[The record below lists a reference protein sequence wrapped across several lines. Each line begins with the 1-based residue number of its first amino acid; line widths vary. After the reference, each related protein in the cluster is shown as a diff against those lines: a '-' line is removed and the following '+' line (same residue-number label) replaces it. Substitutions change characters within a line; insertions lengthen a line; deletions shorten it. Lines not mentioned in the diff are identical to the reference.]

1 VNSPIRLRLAILS
14 AYAALAVWMTY
25 PVAATF
31 STDIASFTAD
41 GYIFYWILWWFK
53 KSIVELGSFPTF
65 TNLLF
70 YPHGVSL
77 ANNVLTPWAGF
88 LGIPLQHLMNLT
100 ATFNLIHLSA
110 FTLAGYGAYRLTYYF
125 TKDHAASFLAG
136 LIYTF
141 APIHMLHSHYHL
153 DLTNTQ
159 FIPFYALYLFR
170 LADEPRAKNALI
182 AGAFLA
188 LTAFSSW
195 NYFVFALILTAIF
208 LIYFF
213 FREREKVAG
222 GSFPGLFCLMGGAA
236 FLIASP
242 FLVPMM
248 RDILSGAVELSFES
262 AGSGA
267 RGYSADLAAFFLP
280 SNLHPLWRDFPNPA
294 GLYARL
300 AGNTPE
306 KTVFLGYTAMALGLI
321 AALRAGR
328 DGRGEPDRRSGRD
341 GRSHVIFWL
350 ISLFSFMAL
359 ALGPDLQIFGEEYL
373 GFTRLPYNWFIQN
386 TPFLRG
392 IRVPARIAVM
402 CALSVSVLAGWGLSL
417 IAQESKPARK
427 ILIAGVAML
436 LVLFEFMA
444 APARSTVPETPPV
457 YQKIARE
464 PGDFAL
470 LEVPV
475 ALPQNTYMY
484 MMYQTVHHKPITSG
498 EAARIPASAWNFVAR
513 DPFVRLLH
521 YPQLITPARLET
533 PPAGLAEKKIKYI
546 LVHNDFYFYT
556 MPDPPPDN
564 FYHVF
569 ARVHRG
575 EKRKELRAKIHRL
588 LSRHLKKR
596 ADLSTPEITVYEV
609 Y

>member
-1 VNSPIRLRLAILS
+1 MNSPIRLRLAILS
-14 AYAALAVWMTY
+14 AYGVLALGMTY
-25 PVAATF
+25 PVAANF

-53 KSIVELGSFPTF
+53 KSILDLGTFPTF

-77 ANNVLTPWAGF
+77 ANNVLTPYAGF
-88 LGIPLQHLMNLT
+88 LGIPLQYLMNLT

-110 FTLAGYGAYRLTYYF
+110 FTLAGYGAYRLTFYF

-136 LIYTF
+136 LVYAF
-141 APIHMLHSHYHL
+141 APIHMLHSHFHL

-195 NYFVFALILTAIF
+195 NYFVFDLILTAIF

-213 FREREKVAG
+213 FREREKVAA

-280 SNLHPLWRDFPNPA
+280 SNLHPLWRDFPNPV

-300 AGNTPE
+300 AGITPE

-321 AALRAGR
+321 AVLRAGR
-328 DGRGEPDRRSGRD
+328 DGRSR
-341 GRSHVIFWL
+341 VIFWL
-350 ISLFSFMAL
+350 VSLFAFMAL
-359 ALGPDLQIFGEEYL
+359 ALGPDLQVLGEERL

-402 CALSVSVLAGWGLSL
+402 CALSVSVLAGWGLSI
-417 IAQESKPARK
+417 IARESKPPRRA
-427 ILIAGVAML
+427 LIAGGAMV

-444 APARSTVPETPPV
+444 APALSTVPEAPPV

-464 PGDFAL
+464 PGNFAL

-475 ALPQNTYMY
+475 ALPQNTYLY
-484 MMYQTVHHKPITSG
+484 MMYQTVHHKPIVSG
-498 EAARIPASAWNFVAR
+498 EVARIPSSA
-513 DPFVRLLH
+513 
-521 YPQLITPARLET
+521 
-533 PPAGLAEKKIKYI
+533 
-546 LVHNDFYFYT
+546 
-556 MPDPPPDN
+556 
-564 FYHVF
+564 
-569 ARVHRG
+569 
-575 EKRKELRAKIHRL
+575 
-588 LSRHLKKR
+588 
-596 ADLSTPEITVYEV
+596 
-609 Y
+609 